1 MGAMTLSSFIP
12 HPSSFRS
19 RWRTYQIAAW
29 LGWKVESNW
38 ADPLVFF
45 IYAIMRPISTA
56 LILLLMYL
64 VIAGPKRGGF
74 FDYIYISNALY
85 LIAMQA
91 IANMSWTILED
102 REHYRTLKYIYTAP
116 VSLYWYLIGR
126 ASARMLIGIM
136 TCIFLL
142 VVGTLF
148 LGLHLNVASIQWGWL
163 GLYFLLGMVVLI
175 SFGIIIAGIAL
186 VVPRNGE
193 FIGEIMAGML
203 LLVCSVYFPPDILPS
218 FLRKL
223 SLAMPVTYWLEG
235 MRRALCG
242 GILQMDGAIGPISPM
257 LAAHSNSGLALILA
271 ASAML
276 SATLA
281 YYFYQWVERLAKAR
295 GMIDMVTGY

>member
-1 MGAMTLSSFIP
+1 MA
-12 HPSSFRS
+12 PSSLILHSSSLRS

-126 ASARMLIGIM
+126 ATARMAIGIM
-136 TCIFLL
+136 TCVFLL
-142 VVGTLF
+142 TVGAFF
-148 LGLHLNVASIQWGWL
+148 LGIHLNIASIQWGWL
-163 GLYFLLGMVVLI
+163 GLYFVLGMVVLI
-175 SFGIIIAGIAL
+175 SFGIVIAGFAL

-218 FLRKL
+218 LLRRL

-242 GILQMDGAIGPISPM
+242 GVLLIDGGTGPISPM
-257 LAAHSNSGLALILA
+257 LAMHSNAELALILA
-271 ASAML
+271 ASAAL
-276 SATLA
+276 TAALA
-281 YYFYQWVERLAKAR
+281 YYFYGWVERLAKER
-295 GMIDMVTGY
+295 GMLDMVTGY